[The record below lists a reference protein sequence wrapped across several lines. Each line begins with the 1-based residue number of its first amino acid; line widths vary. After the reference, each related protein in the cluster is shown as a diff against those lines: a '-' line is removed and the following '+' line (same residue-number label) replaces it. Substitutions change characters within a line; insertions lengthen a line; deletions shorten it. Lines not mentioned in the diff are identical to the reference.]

1 MKRGFKENGIT
12 LVALVVTIIVLL
24 VLAGLT
30 ISLALNK
37 NGIIERSKLAASK
50 YSDAADKEQAD
61 LEEINSK
68 VNNITTESEI
78 SKLTIGTALDAA
90 DYGKKVSYAGN
101 TTEWRLFYK
110 DSNYAYI
117 IHNSTVSLSGDLDS
131 LGSTYTNGASV
142 SEVGKKLNS
151 SIQEA
156 FTTTNTNTKIK
167 AVAYL
172 TDTNVWNKTYKKGD
186 AIFAIASPSIELF
199 CKSYNA
205 VQSANNVN
213 LVVDPD
219 KTGYWYSYGNSIATT
234 ENGGLYNNGTA
245 YWLSSPYDYNAMIYL
260 ASNGALSNAAT
271 SYEYAVRPVVC
282 IPAASL
288 QLAE

>member
-172 TDTNVWNKTYKKGD
+172 TDTNVWNKTYKKRRCN
-186 AIFAIASPSIELF
+186 F
-199 CKSYNA
+199 CNCFTI
-205 VQSANNVN
+205 N
-213 LVVDPD
+213 
-219 KTGYWYSYGNSIATT
+219 
-234 ENGGLYNNGTA
+234 
-245 YWLSSPYDYNAMIYL
+245 
-260 ASNGALSNAAT
+260 
-271 SYEYAVRPVVC
+271 
-282 IPAASL
+282 
-288 QLAE
+288 